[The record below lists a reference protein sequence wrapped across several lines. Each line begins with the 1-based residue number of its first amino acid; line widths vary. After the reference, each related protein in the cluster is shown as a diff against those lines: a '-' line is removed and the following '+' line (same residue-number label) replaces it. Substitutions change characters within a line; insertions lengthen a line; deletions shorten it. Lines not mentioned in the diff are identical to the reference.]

1 MRQCVKTSEVFLN
14 LREVCWLPERLRGWG
29 FLPTRRVRSL
39 GIYLVVLLLGMGC
52 GKSQKMGVHETTE
65 TGGQPYHG
73 LIQYRARD
81 SKPAIIKPKFVK
93 ASEALLA
100 DGTAVIGVSI
110 NGQSHAYPL
119 YILNNHQIVNDTVGG
134 TAISASW

>member
-14 LREVCWLPERLRGWG
+14 
-29 FLPTRRVRSL
+29 FRSL

-119 YILNNHQIVNDTVGG
+119 YILNNHQIVNDMVGG